1 MSYLENSKVQESQ
14 AQGGN
19 LWLAVKRNWLI
30 SLLVTLGVFSLPA
43 YKAVTKKPIFQSS
56 AIILVGNQTS
66 VPVAEDTT
74 GGNTTSQPGNDLST
88 EIEILKSPALLTR
101 VLKNLPMSHQSM
113 ETWQIAEGLSLQQNP
128 NTRVLMI
135 SYTNVNPQITHEV
148 LKALV
153 KTYVDYSRESRRS
166 PVTSSI
172 RFIEGQLPEARLK
185 LEKTSAQLTKFRQ
198 TYNLDALD
206 TAAATAQQ
214 NREGL
219 QNQINTASMQLAQT
233 KRLAQQLMQQAP
245 NVNLDVNTLVNDTVL
260 SQDTTYQNLLNQ
272 LRTLDS
278 QYALETTRLQPLHP
292 ALEDL
297 RERRDE
303 TRLLLQ
309 AQVQRVIGSR
319 RSQAATN
326 TTVSGII
333 QQDIGTRLLE
343 AQNNIAVQSAQ
354 LNSLRQAE
362 KQAIKK
368 LQQILSLQQT
378 YRELQRE
385 YALNSRAVDNFL
397 GRLQE
402 FKIREAQDTNSWKVL
417 EWPNFPMAPIPNN
430 LLGSLLI
437 GLVQG
442 AIAGVGVAF
451 LLEKLDRRIK
461 GVQEVKDLTG
471 LPVLG
476 SLPKVS
482 QKALAASGYLPSS
495 SHKDDLLSES
505 ARSIALAL
513 QFQQILGMVQQKGKI
528 FVVTSADAG
537 EGKTTVTQNLGINLS
552 ELGRRVL
559 IVDANLSDPAL
570 HKRFGIGNQDG
581 LATTLSTNQSWQSF
595 IQPIFSKQ
603 MAIAPH
609 LNGHSNPHYST
620 PIPEVDRQLDFFSSE
635 TTAKPFTNWQERG
648 GEPDLGEG
656 YGTATLSPLN
666 VLPSGMVGPQPVIW
680 LASPKMPQL
689 LEQWR
694 HAYDCIL
701 IDTPSMNDLADVQC
715 LIPYVDGVILTV
727 GLKRAT
733 RQLLTRTLGVLQTI
747 EAKVTGLVIN
757 FCPQAEM
764 SE

>member
-1 MSYLENSKVQESQ
+1 MTDTENSKVQEP
-14 AQGGN
+14 QGTN
-19 LWLAVKRNWLI
+19 LLLAVKRNWLI
-30 SLLVTLGVFSLPA
+30 ALIVTLGVASVPA
-43 YKAVTKKPIFQSS
+43 YKALTKRPTFQSNS
-56 AIILVGNQTS
+56 IILVANQTA
-66 VPVAEDTT
+66 VPVAEDG
-74 GGNTTSQPGNDLST
+74 GGNTTNQPGNDLST
-88 EIEILKSPALLTR
+88 EIEILKSPALLSR
-101 VLKNLPMSHQSM
+101 ALKNLPMSHQSM
-113 ETWQIAEGLSLQQNP
+113 EVSQIAAGLSLQQNP
-128 NTRVLMI
+128 NTRVLMV
-135 SYTNVNPQITHEV
+135 SYTYENPQTTHEV

-153 KTYVDYSRESRRS
+153 KTYIDYSRESRRS
-166 PVTSSI
+166 PVTNSI
-172 RFIEGQLPEARLK
+172 RFIEAQLPEARLK

-233 KRLAQQLMQQAP
+233 KGLAQQLMQQAP
-245 NVNLDVNTLVNDTVL
+245 NVNLNVNTLVNDTVL
-260 SQDTTYQNLLNQ
+260 SQDATYQNLLNQ

-309 AQVQRVIGSR
+309 EQVQRVIGNR

-326 TTVSGII
+326 TTLSGTI

-343 AQNNIAVQSAQ
+343 TQNNIAVQSAQ
-354 LNSLRQAE
+354 LNSLQQAE
-362 KQAIKK
+362 RQAIKQ

-402 FKIREAQDTNSWKVL
+402 FRIREAQDTNSWKVL
-417 EWPNFPMAPIPNN
+417 EPPHFPHTPIPNN
-430 LLGSLLI
+430 LGRDLLVA
-437 GLVQG
+437 LAQG
-442 AIAGVGVAF
+442 AIAGGGLAF
-451 LLEKLDRRIK
+451 LLEKLDRRLK

-482 QKALAASGYLPSS
+482 QKTLTPWGSPFHGSP
-495 SHKDDLLSES
+495 KEDLLSES

-528 FVVTSADAG
+528 FLITSAEAR

-570 HKRFGIGNQDG
+570 HKGFGIGNQDG
-581 LATTLSTNQSWQSF
+581 LATALATNQSWQDF
-595 IQPIFSKQ
+595 IQPIFPKQ
-603 MAIAPH
+603 MGFSSR
-609 LNGHSNPHYST
+609 LNGHHPSLPT
-620 PIPEVDRQLDFFSSE
+620 PAPEVDRQLDFFSPNLSPASYALVQDRFTETGLSE
-635 TTAKPFTNWQERG
+635 DNDIASLP
-648 GEPDLGEG
+648 
-656 YGTATLSPLN
+656 PLN
-666 VLPSGMVGPQPVIW
+666 VLPSGLVGPQPVIW
-680 LASPKMPQL
+680 LASPKVPQL

-694 HAYDCIL
+694 YSYDCIL

-733 RQLLTRTLGVLQTI
+733 RQLLTRTLGILQTI
-747 EAKVTGLVIN
+747 EAKITGLVIN